1 MPETKLLH
9 GPTETFYEMVNI
21 ERLALN
27 WTSPQIGQFAR
38 EIIGDKPSS
47 EYSPSDWLTL
57 TYSLRRV
64 PLPQ

>member
-1 MPETKLLH
+1 MLETKLLH
-9 GPTETFYEMVNI
+9 AHKETFYEMVNI

-27 WTSPQIGQFAR
+27 WTSPQVWKFAR
-38 EIIGDKPSS
+38 EIMGDKPSS